1 MDLDTIFGLQ
11 EVTVDIEDKLRKLAP
26 NTLFSPRHK
35 VCKNGKLNKN
45 TGYQGVGFST
55 SFEMNALTDEEVGDI
70 NKPNKVLNKVLNR
83 VPEDPYSFE
92 MILNDVNNKKAGK
105 HHRYIQIVKVR
116 IDGVDRIFVNV
127 HYHYNLDVIE
137 QTNVIMR
144 ELVSKLKPDVMMGD
158 FNSIPL
164 FDGYLDLLANER
176 TFHKDLNNT
185 SNLDHIFI
193 RNDVYEVWNV
203 SKPKEL
209 FDLIEINSDNIEEH
223 IQNIQNEDIRSKLE
237 TLQQEY
243 KTYKSKLENGEK
255 VSRKKTPKEFILM
268 ERNNEVTDQILSDH
282 KLFIF
287 KVSTNEGSEFCLAT
301 LNVLAP
307 HSSTTFFLHST
318 LRDRILDPTRLDE
331 LVDVIGRSC
340 NSPFEYDEMEG
351 GMDYKLKY
359 LKYKAKYEDAKRR
372 LVALK
377 IN

>member
-1 MDLDTIFGLQ
+1 MDQDTIFGLQ
-11 EVTVDIEDKLRKLAP
+11 EVTVDIEDKLRTLAP
-26 NTLFSPRHK
+26 NSLFSPRHK
-35 VCKNGKLNKN
+35 VCKNGKLNKS

-55 SFEMNALTDEEVGDI
+55 SLGMSSLEDDEISGIEG
-70 NKPNKVLNKVLNR
+70 LNR

-92 MILNDVNNKKAGK
+92 MILNNVNKQNNKKEGD
-105 HHRYIQIVKVR
+105 HYRYIQIIKLS
-116 IDGVDRIFVNV
+116 IDGVNRIFINV

-137 QTNVIMR
+137 QTDTIMK

-158 FNSIPL
+158 FNSSPA
-164 FDGYLDLLANER
+164 FEGYHDLLANER

-185 SNLDHIFI
+185 TNLDHIFI
-193 RNDVYEVWNV
+193 RDDVYEVWNI

-209 FDLIEINSDNIEEH
+209 FDLIEIKEDNIDQH
-223 IQNIQNEDIRSKLE
+223 IQNIQNEEVRSKLKK
-237 TLQQEY
+237 LQKEY
-243 KTYKSKLENGEK
+243 KTYKSKVENGEK

-287 KVSTNEGSEFCLAT
+287 KVMTNEGSEFCLAT
-301 LNVLAP
+301 LNILAP
-307 HSSTTFFLHST
+307 HPGTTFFLHST
-318 LRDRILDPTRLDE
+318 LRNRILDPTRLDE

-340 NSPFEYDEMEG
+340 NSPFEYDEMIG
-351 GMDYKLKY
+351 GADYRLKY
-359 LKYKAKYEDAKRR
+359 LKYKAKYEDAKRW